1 MVSKTPSLDYHSDQ
15 QEFSTSTYFQ
25 HTFPEHRMCLAIPGQ
40 ILSIDT
46 SSSLRMGR
54 ADFGGVIQEICLE
67 YTTEI
72 AVGDYAIVH
81 VGFAI
86 AKLDLDRAKEIL
98 ATIEQ
103 LPAE

>member
-1 MVSKTPSLDYHSDQ
+1 
-15 QEFSTSTYFQ
+15 
-25 HTFPEHRMCLAIPGQ
+25 MCLAIPGQ
-40 ILSIDT
+40 ILSIDA

-67 YTTEI
+67 YTPEI

>member
-1 MVSKTPSLDYHSDQ
+1 
-15 QEFSTSTYFQ
+15 
-25 HTFPEHRMCLAIPGQ
+25 MCLAIPGQ

-46 SSSLRMGR
+46 SNSLRMGR

-67 YTTEI
+67 YTPEI

-86 AKLDLDRAKEIL
+86 AKLDLDRAKLILETIREI
-98 ATIEQ
+98 
-103 LPAE
+103 PSD